1 MAILRVLSIWV
12 LLGYSE
18 DGDHAC
24 LVLVLLCAD
33 LWFLW
38 ISKYYYWPPLF
49 LGVLIDLELLDG
61 LLVLEGLLQLLL
73 DGLELLLYTG
83 LELLLLYTGLLLLF
97 GLTMILLLLGLLLFG
112 LLLVF
117 QLLFG
122 LMLFITG
129 LFEFMMTLG
138 FSLLFC
144 ILLEIELLLLILC
157 LQRFDGLW
165 WYTLPN
171 QLVLGPYTY
180 E

>member
-12 LLGYSE
+12 LLGYSGT
-18 DGDHAC
+18 GDHAC

-38 ISKYYYWPPLF
+38 LTKYYYWPPLF

-61 LLVLEGLLQLLL
+61 LLVLEGLLQLL

-83 LELLLLYTGLLLLF
+83 LELLLYTGLLLLF
-97 GLTMILLLLGLLLFG
+97 GLTMILLLLGLLLMFG

-117 QLLFG
+117 QLLFCW
-122 LMLFITG
+122 MLFITG

-144 ILLEIELLLLILC
+144 IVLAIELLLLILC

>member
-1 MAILRVLSIWV
+1 MAILRVLSTWV
-12 LLGYSE
+12 LFGYSGT
-18 DGDHAC
+18 GDHAC

-61 LLVLEGLLQLLL
+61 LLVLEGLLQLL

-83 LELLLLYTGLLLLF
+83 LELLLYTGLLLLF

-144 ILLEIELLLLILC
+144 IVLEIELLLIILC

-165 WYTLPN
+165 LYTFPK
-171 QLVLGPYTY
+171 
-180 E
+180 